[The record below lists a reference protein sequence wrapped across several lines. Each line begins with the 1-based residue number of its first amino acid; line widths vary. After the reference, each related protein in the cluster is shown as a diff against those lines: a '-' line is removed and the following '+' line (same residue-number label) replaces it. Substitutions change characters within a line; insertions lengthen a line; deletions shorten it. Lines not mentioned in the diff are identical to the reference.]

1 MDNQQKQQK
10 ITACAFLHKEGKLL
24 TAKRAMTKSFLP
36 GVYELVG
43 GHVEFGET
51 LEECLIREFREEL
64 HIDIVVGNIFYAF
77 TYLENGNTNHVVEV
91 EFFAKMQDEIQPII
105 LNPED
110 HSEYHWITQEEI
122 DKYNFTEEEK
132 KAVVKGF
139 ELLSLQ

>member
-1 MDNQQKQQK
+1 MIDQQKQQK
-10 ITACAFLHKEGKLL
+10 ITACAFLHKDGKLL

-51 LEECLIREFREEL
+51 LEECLVREFHEEL

-77 TYLENGNTNHVVEV
+77 TYLEDDGIKHVVEV
-91 EFFAKMQDEIQPII
+91 EFFAKMQDESQAIV

-110 HSEYHWITQEEI
+110 HSEYHWVTKEEV

-132 KAVVKGF
+132 KAIVRGF
-139 ELLSLQ
+139 ELLALQ